1 MNRRIGGTG
10 GVGGGA
16 AADLS
21 GYRMAAPRLA
31 QTPSPRRKA
40 PPMDADK
47 LHPQLRTTFRF
58 LPTAPVA
65 TRLGRAV
72 IRRATRLLPAGSPPV
87 GAQSG
92 TVDLGGGIPP
102 VHVLN
107 PVENASGAALLW
119 IHGGG
124 MVIGSPA
131 QDYARMA
138 SLCTSLRITVVMATY
153 RLSPEHPF
161 PTPP

>member
-47 LHPQLRTTFRF
+47 LH
-58 LPTAPVA
+58 PTAPVA

-138 SLCTSLRITVVMATY
+138 SL
-153 RLSPEHPF
+153 
-161 PTPP
+161 

>member
-1 MNRRIGGTG
+1 
-10 GVGGGA
+10 
-16 AADLS
+16 
-21 GYRMAAPRLA
+21 
-31 QTPSPRRKA
+31 
-40 PPMDADK
+40 MDADK
-47 LHPQLRTTFRF
+47 LHPQLRTTSRF
-58 LPTAPVA
+58 LPTAPAA

-72 IRRATRLLPAGSPPV
+72 IRRVTRLLPAGSPPV
-87 GAQSG
+87 SVQSG

-102 VHVLN
+102 VHVLD

-161 PTPP
+161 PTPLDDCEAAWNWLVDHAGGNA